1 MENTNLLKE
10 ALNNYSEGELSE
22 LLGYD
27 SIEAFKN
34 LHEREL
40 TKSELVTAVST
51 FCGTKILGS
60 LELRRVLILRLDPL
74 QAEQLCKTILQSLDE
89 PEETLN
95 KVGDHYALLE
105 QLASEHQDVF
115 MGQFGVTYSPPQK
128 TFRSL
133 KGIAPAYPMYPYQ
146 ISMVHKVEDILDKSD
161 DKRCMVH
168 LPTGAGKT
176 RTAMN
181 LACQHLRQN
190 KKGLVLWLADTSE
203 LCDQAFDEFEKAW
216 GALGDRAVKIYSYYS
231 STEISLGGID
241 SGMLIAGLQKMYAG
255 KKSQRAIL
263 YELLREHV
271 SLIIFDEAHKA
282 IAPTYAQIVGDM
294 FSTIGST
301 RLIGLTATPGRK
313 LENDDEDEKLAAFF
327 GKNKVTMQVAGYSS
341 PINYL
346 VEEGYLA
353 KANFKNVV
361 YGGSTILHADEFSN
375 KNYNSQIIEYLSDDA
390 ARNKKLL
397 EVIKHEYEQGSS
409 TIVFACSVKHARK
422 LAILLSFEGITAYSL
437 DSDQDDSVSRAYK
450 IAKYKNKSV
459 RVLINYSILTAGFD
473 APVTN
478 VAIIARPTDSLVQYS
493 QMAGRAMRGIKS
505 KGNKECT
512 IYTVR
517 DDIPAFKSV
526 ISAFSHWD
534 SLWNEH

>member
-1 MENTNLLKE
+1 MENTNLLE

-27 SIEAFKN
+27 SIQAFRN

-40 TKSELVTAVST
+40 TNSELVTAVST
-51 FCGTKILGS
+51 FCGTKILS
-60 LELRRVLILRLDPL
+60 NPKLRKDLIDRLSPA
-74 QAEQLCKTILQSLDE
+74 QAKQLCKSILASRGAL
-89 PEETLN
+89 EEAVN
-95 KVGDHYALLE
+95 EVNDHYALLE
-105 QLASEHQDVF
+105 KLASEHQDVF

-128 TFRSL
+128 TVRSL
-133 KGIAPAYPMYPYQ
+133 KGITPAYPMYPYQ
-146 ISMVHKVEDILDKSD
+146 ISMVHKVEDILDNSD

-216 GALGDRAVKIYSYYS
+216 GALGDREVKIYSYYS
-231 STEISLGGID
+231 STDISLGGID
-241 SGMLIAGLQKMYAG
+241 SGMLIAGLQKMNAVKKG
-255 KKSQRAIL
+255 KRAIL
-263 YELLREHV
+263 YNMLREHV

-282 IAPTYAQIVGDM
+282 IASTYAQIVGDM

-301 RLIGLTATPGRK
+301 KLIGLTATPGRK
-313 LENDDEDEKLAAFF
+313 LENDDEDERLAAFF
-327 GKNKVTMQVAGYSS
+327 GRNKVTMQVAGHNS

-361 YGGSTILHADEFSN
+361 YDGSTILHADEFSN
-375 KNYNSQIIEYLSDDA
+375 KNYNNQIIEYLSDDA

-397 EVIKHEYEQGSS
+397 EVIKHEYDQGSS
-409 TIVFACSVKHARK
+409 TIVFACSVEHARK

-459 RVLINYSILTAGFD
+459 RVLINYGILTAGFD

-505 KGNKECT
+505 KGNKDCT

>member
-1 MENTNLLKE
+1 MLAIVLPKTRLE
-10 ALNNYSEGELSE
+10 AL
-22 LLGYD
+22 
-27 SIEAFKN
+27 
-34 LHEREL
+34 R
-40 TKSELVTAVST
+40 
-51 FCGTKILGS
+51 
-60 LELRRVLILRLDPL
+60 
-74 QAEQLCKTILQSLDE
+74 
-89 PEETLN
+89 
-95 KVGDHYALLE
+95 
-105 QLASEHQDVF
+105 
-115 MGQFGVTYSPPQK
+115 
-128 TFRSL
+128 
-133 KGIAPAYPMYPYQ
+133 GITPAYPMHPYQ
-146 ISMVHKVEDILDKSD
+146 TAMVHKVEDVLNNSD
-161 DKRCMVH
+161 DKKCMVH

-216 GALGDRAVKIYSYYS
+216 GALGDREIKIYSYYA

-255 KKSQRAIL
+255 KKNQRAIL

-282 IAPTYAQIVGDM
+282 IARTYAQIVEDM

-301 RLIGLTATPGRK
+301 KLIGLTATPGRK

-361 YGGSTILHADEFSN
+361 YEGSTILHADEFSN
-375 KNYNSQIIEYLSDDA
+375 KNYSSQIIEYLSDDA

-409 TIVFACSVKHARK
+409 TIVFACSVEHARK
-422 LAILLSFEGITAYSL
+422 LAILLSFEGITAYSI

-450 IAKYKNKSV
+450 ISEYKNKNV
-459 RVLINYSILTAGFD
+459 RVLINYWILTAGFD

>member
-1 MENTNLLKE
+1 MENTSLLND

-22 LLGYD
+22 LLGHD

-34 LHEREL
+34 LNEREL
-40 TKSELVTAVST
+40 TSSELVTAVST
-51 FCGTKILGS
+51 FCGTKILS
-60 LELRRVLILRLDPL
+60 NQQSRKDLINRLTPA
-74 QAEQLCKTILQSLDE
+74 QATQLCKAILESLEE

-95 KVGDHYALLE
+95 RVSDHYVLLE
-105 QLASEHQDVF
+105 KVASEHPECF
-115 MGQFGVTYSPPQK
+115 MQQFGVSYSPPQN
-128 TFRSL
+128 TVRSL
-133 KGIAPAYPMYPYQ
+133 KGITPAYPMHPYQ
-146 ISMVHKVEDILDKSD
+146 TAMVHKVEDVLDNSD
-161 DKRCMVH
+161 DKKCMVH

-216 GALGDRAVKIYSYYS
+216 GALGDREIKIYSYYA

-255 KKSQRAIL
+255 KKNQRAIL

-282 IAPTYAQIVGDM
+282 IARTYAQIVEDM

-301 RLIGLTATPGRK
+301 KLIGLTATPGRK

-361 YGGSTILHADEFSN
+361 YEGSTILHADEFSN
-375 KNYNSQIIEYLSDDA
+375 KNYSSQIIEYLSDDA

-409 TIVFACSVKHARK
+409 TIVFACSVEHARK
-422 LAILLSFEGITAYSL
+422 LAILLSFEGITAYSI

-450 IAKYKNKSV
+450 ISEYKNKNV
-459 RVLINYSILTAGFD
+459 RVLINYGILTAGFD